1 MVARRIPARTG
12 QDYERWAPPAV
23 ARGQVLKAEAARAG
37 RRSGAE
43 AAAARAVETESFENQ
58 VEANI
63 RAGRFAGGVSAAQLE
78 AIVRGALREGRA
90 EGYAEGLAKGEREG
104 HAQGLESGLAAGRG
118 IIEDQARRF
127 ASLVNALQQPLAT
140 QQQDLEAA
148 MLRLVERIARAVVR
162 SELAIRP
169 ESILAVVR
177 EALAA
182 LPLGAEAIRV
192 CVAPADLAIVRESV
206 GGDREIGVVA
216 DPALAPGDC
225 RIESRES
232 VVQYAVSD
240 RLDEMLL
247 QLLGASPAAESAA
260 P

>member
-1 MVARRIPARTG
+1 MVGRRIPAGAG
-12 QDYERWAPPAV
+12 QDFERWAPPSV

-43 AAAARAVETESFENQ
+43 AGAARKVETESFEQQ

-63 RAGRFAGGVSAAQLE
+63 RAGRYAAGVSASQLE
-78 AIVRGALREGRA
+78 SIVRGALREGRA

-104 HAQGLESGLAAGRG
+104 HAQGLEAGLAAGRA

-127 ASLVNALQQPLAT
+127 ASLVDSLQQPLAS
-140 QQQDLEAA
+140 QQEELQQA
-148 MLRLVERIARAVVR
+148 MLGLIERIARAVVR

-169 ESILAVVR
+169 ESILAVVS

-182 LPLGAEAIRV
+182 LPLGAAAVRV
-192 CVAPADLAIVRESV
+192 FVAPADLAIVRES
-206 GGDREIGVVA
+206 IGPGRDVAIEA
-216 DPALAPGDC
+216 DPAMSPGDC
-225 RIESRES
+225 RIETRES

-240 RLDEMLL
+240 RLGQMLG
-247 QLLGASPAAESAA
+247 QLLGAGESGMAK

>member
-1 MVARRIPARTG
+1 MVARRIPARAG
-12 QDYERWAPPAV
+12 QEFERWAPPSV

-37 RRSGAE
+37 RRSAADVAGAQ
-43 AAAARAVETESFENQ
+43 AVETESFEKQ

-63 RAGRFAGGVSAAQLE
+63 RAGRYASGVSAAQLE

-104 HAQGLESGLAAGRG
+104 HAQGLEAGLAAGRG

-127 ASLVNALQQPLAT
+127 ASLVDALQQPLAS
-140 QQQDLEAA
+140 QHEALQEA

-182 LPLGAEAIRV
+182 LPLGAAAIRV
-192 CVAPADLAIVRESV
+192 VVAPADLAIVRESL
-206 GGDREIGVVA
+206 GADRDVTIES
-216 DPALAPGDC
+216 DPGMAPGDC

-240 RLDEMLL
+240 RLEEMLV
-247 QLLGASPAAESAA
+247 QLLGTGDPGAAA